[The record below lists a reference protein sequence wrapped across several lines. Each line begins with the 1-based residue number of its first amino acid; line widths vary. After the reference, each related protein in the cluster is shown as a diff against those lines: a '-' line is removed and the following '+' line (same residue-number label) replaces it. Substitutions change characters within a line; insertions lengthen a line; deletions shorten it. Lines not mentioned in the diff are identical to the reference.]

1 MESSKMP
8 LNSWKYTNGCEDQI
22 HFKKCQYIIQGVPKN
37 MRHAYFFT
45 LYVCKLGAPRRLE
58 DSIKFNKIQLASI
71 FTCLV
76 YLNDLSFFLKRL
88 LKVTKSSSDSRVF
101 WDSLYPI
108 FLLLTY
114 LKPTKDSILAT
125 TYSPQIKLKIRW
137 LNCLNSVIELL

>member
-1 MESSKMP
+1 MKIHKWMWRP
-8 LNSWKYTNGCEDQI
+8 NSLQEMSIYHTGSA
-22 HFKKCQYIIQGVPKN
+22 KKHETYV
-37 MRHAYFFT
+37 F
-45 LYVCKLGAPRRLE
+45 LYLICKLGAPRRLE

-101 WDSLYPI
+101 WDSLYHI